1 MSSRSSLV
9 ITTTLLFSLLIALVS
24 AQVGPDIKT
33 PEYNSTVTPGDD
45 ITIEYE
51 YSNVG
56 TGNYTVDI
64 SLWQDAS
71 ATQLIQN
78 VTTDHA
84 VDGGNS
90 TGVQLN
96 FTYTASYDWT
106 VPGGLTVK
114 RTFDNGTEVEES
126 PQLIYLTV
134 TAVSDTSFF
143 DDLRLRSRP
152 VLLHYNAAALNAPN
166 VMLLLG
172 VAVLSM
178 VYLVTGL

>member
-1 MSSRSSLV
+1 MSSRSSFV
-9 ITTTLLFSLLIALVS
+9 ITTALLSLLLIGFVS

-33 PEYNSTVTPGDD
+33 PEYNATVTPGDH

-56 TGNYTVDI
+56 TGNYTVDLA
-64 SLWQDAS
+64 LWQDAS

-134 TAVSDTSFF
+134 TAVSETSFF

-152 VLLHYNAAALNAPN
+152 VLLHYNAATLNAPN

-172 VAVLSM
+172 VAALSM
-178 VYLVTGL
+178 MYLVTGL